1 MTSDSQSS
9 LNERI
14 LIAYNVP
21 KREQRGR
28 DIDFLSEAGV
38 MDEVNAVRDALME
51 LGYAVGIA
59 GIQRSAPMFME
70 RVMRF
75 RPQTIFNLVE
85 GWQGDNQFEMHFPC
99 MFELLGISYTGAPPL
114 ALATAVN
121 KWHTKTL
128 LKQAK
133 LPTPNGMVCSEVP
146 GRCALRYPVI
156 VKPAQEDASLGVDF
170 DSVVNNLADLRRRV
184 AWVVQTY
191 HQPAIVEEYIEGRE
205 LNVAVV
211 GDQIPVALPISEITF
226 DIPEHLP
233 KICTYNAK
241 WVAGSEDYNWT
252 AGAQCPALLDDALTL
267 QIQNIAVSAFRVMGC
282 RDYGRVDFRL
292 SPDNQPYILEV
303 NPNPDISP
311 EAGLARSA
319 RASGRTYSQLIGEV
333 VGLALQ
339 RGAQDLET
347 RPQSERTLRT
357 PPFAPRRAIEPQPEF
372 APEVNLSRNGSLVPV
387 NAA

>member
-1 MTSDSQSS
+1 MTSS
-9 LNERI
+9 ERI

-38 MDEVNAVRDALME
+38 MDQMNAVRDALLE
-51 LGYAVGIA
+51 LGYAVGTG
-59 GIQRSAPMFME
+59 GIQRSAPMFMD

-75 RPQTIFNLVE
+75 RPTAIFNLVE
-85 GWQGDNQFEMHFPC
+85 GWQGDNQYEMHFAC
-99 MFELLGISYTGAPPL
+99 TYELLGIPYTGAPPL

-146 GRCALRYPVI
+146 GRCSLRYPVI
-156 VKPAQEDASLGVDF
+156 VKPAHEDASLGVDF
-170 DSVVNNLADLRRRV
+170 DAVVNNLQDLRRRV

-191 HQPAIVEEYIEGRE
+191 HQPAIVEEYIDGRE
-205 LNVAVV
+205 LNVSVL
-211 GDQIPVALPISEITF
+211 GDQIPVALQISEILL
-226 DIPEHLP
+226 DIPAHLP

-241 WVAGSEDYNWT
+241 WVAGSDEYNWT
-252 AGAQCPALLDDALTL
+252 AGAQCPALLDEALAL
-267 QIQNIAVSAFRVMGC
+267 RIQSLAVQAFRVMGC

-292 SPDNQPYILEV
+292 SPENEPYILEV

-311 EAGLARSA
+311 DAGLARSA
-319 RASGRTYSQLIGEV
+319 RASGRSYAQLIGEV
-333 VGLALQ
+333 MGQALQ
-339 RGAQDLET
+339 RGTQEAEARHQA
-347 RPQSERTLRT
+347 ERVLWT
-357 PPFAPRRAIEPQPEF
+357 PALAPRRVGIASSPEF
-372 APEVNLSRNGSLVPV
+372 VPNSNLSRHGSVV
-387 NAA
+387 QVGAA

>member
-1 MTSDSQSS
+1 MTPDSFKPFDG
-9 LNERI
+9 RV
-14 LIAYNVP
+14 LIAYNMP

-28 DIDFLSEAGV
+28 DIDYLSEAGV
-38 MDEVNAVRDALME
+38 LDEVHAVRDALLE
-51 LGYAVGIA
+51 IGYEVATV
-59 GIQRSAPMFME
+59 GIQRSVPVFMD
-70 RVMRF
+70 RVTRF
-75 RPQTIFNLVE
+75 HPNAIFNLVE
-85 GWQGDNQFEMHFPC
+85 GWQGDNQYEMHFAC
-99 MFELLGISYTGAPPL
+99 TYELLGVPYTGAPPF

-133 LPTPNGMVCSEVP
+133 LPTPNSIMCSEVP
-146 GRCALRYPVI
+146 ARCSLRYPVI
-156 VKPAQEDASLGVDF
+156 VKPAHEDASLGVDF
-170 DSVVNNLADLRRRV
+170 DAVVSNLAELRRRV

-211 GDQIPVALPISEITF
+211 GDQIPFALPISEITF

-241 WVAGSEDYNWT
+241 WVAGSDDYQWT
-252 AGAQCPALLDDALTL
+252 AGAQCPALLDEALTR
-267 QIQNIAVSAFRVMGC
+267 QIQSLAVSAFRVMGC

-311 EAGLARSA
+311 DAGLARSA
-319 RASGRTYSQLIGEV
+319 RASGRTYTQLIGEV
-333 VGLALQ
+333 IHSALQ
-339 RGAQDLET
+339 RGTHDHPALM
-347 RPQSERTLRT
+347 
-357 PPFAPRRAIEPQPEF
+357 PRRPLEHRAHF
-372 APEVNLSRNGSLVPV
+372 AADASLSRNGSAVRV
-387 NAA
+387 GAD

>member
-1 MTSDSQSS
+1 MTS
-9 LNERI
+9 ERI

-28 DIDFLSEAGV
+28 DIDYLSEAGV
-38 MDEVNAVRDALME
+38 LDEVHAVRDALSE
-51 LGYAVGIA
+51 LGYEVATV
-59 GIQRSAPMFME
+59 GIQRSVPVFMD

-75 RPQTIFNLVE
+75 HPNAIFNLVE
-85 GWQGDNQFEMHFPC
+85 GWQGDNQYEMHFAC
-99 MFELLGISYTGAPPL
+99 TYELLGVPYTGAPPL

-121 KWHTKTL
+121 KWHTKSL

-133 LPTPNGMVCSEVP
+133 LPAPNGMICSEVP
-146 GRCALRYPVI
+146 ARCSLRYPVI
-156 VKPAQEDASLGVDF
+156 VKPAHEDASLGVDF
-170 DSVVNNLADLRRRV
+170 DAVVNNLADLRRRV

-211 GDQIPVALPISEITF
+211 GDQIPFALPISEITF

-241 WVAGSEDYNWT
+241 WVAGSEDYQWT
-252 AGAQCPALLDDALTL
+252 AGAQCPALLDEALTRK
-267 QIQNIAVSAFRVMGC
+267 IQSLAISAFQVMGC

-292 SPDNQPYILEV
+292 SPDNEPYILEV

-311 EAGLARSA
+311 DAGLARSA
-319 RASGRTYSQLIGEV
+319 RASGRTYTQLIGEV
-333 VGLALQ
+333 VSLALQ
-339 RGAQDLET
+339 RGAHDSDGRSQPD
-347 RPQSERTLRT
+347 RTFWT
-357 PPFAPRRAIEPQPEF
+357 PSLAPRRSVATPGFVP
-372 APEVNLSRNGSLVPV
+372 AANGRAVHIG
-387 NAA
+387 AA

>member
-1 MTSDSQSS
+1 MTP
-9 LNERI
+9 ERI

-38 MDEVNAVRDALME
+38 MDEVNAVRDALLE
-51 LGYAVGIA
+51 IGYAVGIA

-75 RPQTIFNLVE
+75 RPHAIFNLVE
-85 GWQGDNQFEMHFPC
+85 GWQGDNQYEMHFSC
-99 MFELLGISYTGAPPL
+99 MYELLGVPYTGAPPL
-114 ALATAVN
+114 TLATAVN
-121 KWHTKTL
+121 KWHTKML
-128 LKQAK
+128 LQQAK
-133 LPTPNGMVCSEVP
+133 LPTPQAMMCSEVP
-146 GRCALRYPVI
+146 AHCSLRFPVI
-156 VKPAQEDASLGVDF
+156 VKPAHEDASLGVDF
-170 DSVVNNLADLRRRV
+170 DAVVDNLADLRRRV

-191 HQPAIVEEYIEGRE
+191 HQPALVEEYIDGRE

-226 DIPEHLP
+226 DAMPEHLP

-241 WVAGSEDYNWT
+241 WMAGSQDDRWT
-252 AGAQCPALLDDALTL
+252 GAQCPAPLDDELALHV
-267 QIQNIAVSAFRVMGC
+267 QHIAASAFRVMGC
-282 RDYGRVDFRL
+282 RDYARVDFRL

-319 RASGRTYSQLIGEV
+319 RASGRTYTQLIGEV
-333 VGLALQ
+333 VNLALQ
-339 RGAQDLET
+339 RGAHDADGRSHPAL
-347 RPQSERTLRT
+347 
-357 PPFAPRRAIEPQPEF
+357 APRRSTEPQPEF
-372 APEVNLSRNGSLVPV
+372 APEVSLSRNGAPV
-387 NAA
+387 RVGAV

>member
-1 MTSDSQSS
+1 MS
-9 LNERI
+9 EKI

-38 MDEVNAVRDALME
+38 MDEVNAVREALLE
-51 LGYAVGIA
+51 CGYAVGIA
-59 GIQRSAPMFME
+59 GVQRSAPMFLD

-75 RPQTIFNLVE
+75 RPKAIFNLVE
-85 GWQGDNQFEMHFPC
+85 GWQGDNQYEMHFAC
-99 MFELLGISYTGAPPL
+99 TYELLGVPYTGAPPL

-133 LPTPNGMVCSEVP
+133 LPTPNGMICSEVP
-146 GRCALRYPVI
+146 GRCSLRYPVI
-156 VKPAQEDASLGVDF
+156 VKPVHEDASLGVDF
-170 DSVVNNLADLRRRV
+170 DAVVSNLAELRRRV

-211 GDQIPVALPISEITF
+211 GDEIPLALPISEITF
-226 DIPEHLP
+226 DIPAHLP

-241 WVAGSEDYNWT
+241 WLAGSEDYQWT
-252 AGAQCPALLDDALTL
+252 AGAQCPARLDEALTR
-267 QIQNIAVSAFRVMGC
+267 QIQSLAVSAFHVMGC

-311 EAGLARSA
+311 DAGLARSA
-319 RASGRTYSQLIGEV
+319 RASGRTYTQLIGEV
-333 VGLALQ
+333 IHFALQ
-339 RGAQDLET
+339 RGTHDSYGHSHPA
-347 RPQSERTLRT
+347 
-357 PPFAPRRAIEPQPEF
+357 FAPRRPTEHRTHF
-372 APEVNLSRNGSLVPV
+372 AADASLSRNGSAVRV
-387 NAA
+387 GAD

>member
-1 MTSDSQSS
+1 MTP
-9 LNERI
+9 ERI

-38 MDEVNAVRDALME
+38 MDEVNAVRDALLE
-51 LGYAVGIA
+51 IGYAVGIV
-59 GIQRSAPMFME
+59 GVQRSVPMFME

-75 RPQTIFNLVE
+75 RPQAIFNLVE
-85 GWQGDNQFEMHFPC
+85 GWLGDNQYEMHFGC
-99 MFELLGISYTGAPPL
+99 MYELLGIPYSGAPPL

-121 KWHTKTL
+121 KWHAKTL

-133 LPTPNGMVCSEVP
+133 LPTPNGMICSEVP
-146 GRCALRYPVI
+146 ARCSLRYPVI
-156 VKPAQEDASLGVDF
+156 VKPAHEDASLGVDF
-170 DSVVNNLADLRRRV
+170 DAVVNNLADLRRRV

-205 LNVAVV
+205 LNVAVL
-211 GDQIPVALPISEITF
+211 GDEIPVALPISEITF

-241 WVAGSEDYNWT
+241 WVAGSEDYRWT
-252 AGAQCPALLDDALTL
+252 AGAQCPALLDDALAL
-267 QIQNIAVSAFRVMGC
+267 QIQNLAVSAFRVMGC
-282 RDYGRVDFRL
+282 RDYARVDFRL
-292 SPDNQPYILEV
+292 SSDNQPYILEV

-319 RASGRTYSQLIGEV
+319 RASGRTYTQLIGEV
-333 VGLALQ
+333 VNLALQ
-339 RGAQDLET
+339 RGANDADGRSHPAFT
-347 RPQSERTLRT
+347 S
-357 PPFAPRRAIEPQPEF
+357 RRSVEPQPEF
-372 APEVNLSRNGSLVPV
+372 ASEARLSRNGTPV
-387 NAA
+387 RVGAA

>member
-1 MTSDSQSS
+1 VTP
-9 LNERI
+9 ERI

-38 MDEVNAVRDALME
+38 MDEVNAVREALLE
-51 LGYAVGIA
+51 LGYAVGVA
-59 GIQRSAPMFME
+59 GVQRSAPMFMD
-70 RVMRF
+70 RVTRF
-75 RPQTIFNLVE
+75 RPQAIFNLVE
-85 GWQGDNQFEMHFPC
+85 GWQGDNQYEMHFAC
-99 MFELLGISYTGAPPL
+99 TYELLGVPYTGAPPL

-133 LPTPNGMVCSEVP
+133 LPAPNGMICSEVP
-146 GRCALRYPVI
+146 GRCSLRYPVI
-156 VKPAQEDASLGVDF
+156 VKPAHEDASLGVDF
-170 DSVVNNLADLRRRV
+170 DAVVSNLADLRRRV

-211 GDQIPVALPISEITF
+211 GDQIPFALPISEITF

-241 WVAGSEDYNWT
+241 WVAGSEDYQWT
-252 AGAQCPALLDDALTL
+252 AGAQCPALLDEALTR
-267 QIQNIAVSAFRVMGC
+267 QIQSLAVSAFQVMGC

-311 EAGLARSA
+311 DAGLARSA
-319 RASGRTYSQLIGEV
+319 RASGRTYAQLIGEV
-333 VGLALQ
+333 VSLALQ
-339 RGAQDLET
+339 RGAQDNDGHS
-347 RPQSERTLRT
+347 QIERAVGA
-357 PPFAPRRAIEPQPEF
+357 PFLSPRRSVATPGFVP
-372 APEVNLSRNGSLVPV
+372 ATNGRAVHAG
-387 NAA
+387 AA